1 MAEQV
6 LRRDRTLLLGLIGLL
21 FVLAGLYTVF
31 GVGMRMSALEM
42 TAMRNMR
49 DMPGPGEPGVWGV
62 GRTLLVFLMW
72 WVMMIAMML
81 PSVAPTVLLQA
92 SLLRHAGRPRVPV
105 IASAFLAGYLV
116 IWAAFSAL
124 ATAAQWA
131 LEAAGLVS
139 STMMTLI
146 QTVPGALVL
155 IAAGAFQFTSLKTAC
170 LEHCRSPVRFLTE
183 RRRSGAAGA
192 FRMGGEHGLYCLGCC
207 WALMALLFVGGI
219 MNLYWI
225 VGLTALVAA
234 EKLTPW
240 GKPISRAVGAVLLA
254 WGTLVLAESMGVTTV
269 LSAATQQAV
278 RS

>member
-1 MAEQV
+1 MDTHGIAEQV
-6 LRRDRTLLLGLIGLL
+6 LRRDRALLAGLIGLL
-21 FVLAGLYTVF
+21 FMLAGLYTVY

-42 TAMRNMR
+42 TAMRDMR
-49 DMPGPGEPGVWGV
+49 DMPGPGTPGVWGA
-62 GRTLLVFLMW
+62 GHALLVFLMW

-92 SLLRHAGRPRVPV
+92 ALLRHAGTSGVPA
-105 IASAFLAGYLV
+105 IASAFLAGYLAT
-116 IWAAFSAL
+116 WAAFSAL

-139 STMMTLI
+139 ATMMTLI

-155 IAAGAFQFTSLKTAC
+155 IAAGAFQFTPLKTAC
-170 LEHCRSPVRFLTE
+170 LEQCRSPVRFLTE
-183 RRRSGAAGA
+183 RRRPGAAGA
-192 FRMGGEHGLYCLGCC
+192 FRMGSEHGLYCLGCC

-240 GKPISRAVGAVLLA
+240 GKPIGRAAGAVLIA
-254 WGTLVLAESMGVTTV
+254 CGTLVLAT
-269 LSAATQQAV
+269 
-278 RS
+278 